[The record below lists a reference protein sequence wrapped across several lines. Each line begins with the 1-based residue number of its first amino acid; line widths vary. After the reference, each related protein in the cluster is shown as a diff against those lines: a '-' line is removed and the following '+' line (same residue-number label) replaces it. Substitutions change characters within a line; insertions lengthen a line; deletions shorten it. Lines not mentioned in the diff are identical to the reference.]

1 MLLIK
6 ITIFVL
12 FSTLLHGEEKIKETK
27 LGYAD
32 IKKLKAGAEPFF
44 EVWDEDNVYGVLDV
58 AMDGTVLMFSLQGDP
73 HPDKRKG
80 SKIFV
85 KRSEDGGKTWSD
97 HQLIGNR
104 VDLD

>member
-12 FSTLLHGEEKIKETK
+12 FSTLLHGEEKIKEPN

-32 IKKLKAGAEPFF
+32 IKKLKAGAEPFL

-58 AMDGTVLMFSLQGDP
+58 AMDGTVLMSALKELILSQKTLLVLGLQIIGSCC
-73 HPDKRKG
+73 HPE
-80 SKIFV
+80 I
-85 KRSEDGGKTWSD
+85 
-97 HQLIGNR
+97 III
-104 VDLD
+104 